1 MVGGPGQVVMIADA
15 GTGPRVLLRRL
26 REVMAE
32 DIEPQARLDRIVR
45 LVAANMVAEVCS
57 IYLRRGDTLLELCAT
72 EGLNPDSVHQTTL
85 QVGEGLVGVI
95 AETVEPLSLSDAQ
108 SHPKFAY
115 KPETGEDPY
124 NSFLGVPI
132 QRSGQLLGV
141 LVVQNQTRRHYMDE
155 EVEALQTIA
164 VVLAEMVVSGALIDL
179 DDFSAGSDLLQQ
191 SWRLDGAGI
200 ADGIA
205 MGHVVLHE
213 PRVDVVHAIAEDP
226 SVEHDRLTKSLSSL
240 RGWIDATLARPDL
253 SSTGEHRDVLEAYR
267 MFAHDRGWIR
277 RINEAIDT
285 GLTAEAAVQRV
296 QGDNHA
302 QMTKQADPFWRE
314 RLHDLEDLSHR
325 LLRHLAGKT
334 TTAASEDLPK
344 DAIICA
350 RTMGPA
356 ELLDYD
362 QQSLRGLV
370 LEEGSA
376 TSHVAIVARALDIPL
391 IGRVSGLL
399 DRVESNHAI
408 IADGESGEV
417 YIRPQNDVIDSY
429 AEKVRFRA
437 RRQAQ
442 YAAIRH
448 EPAVTQDGV
457 PISLNI
463 NAGLLVDLP
472 HLDQSGAAGIGL
484 FRTEL
489 QFMVSSTFPRLR
501 MQMDLYSKVMDASEG
516 RPVVF
521 RTLDLGSDK
530 VLPYFTHER
539 EENPAMGW
547 RAIRIALDRP
557 ALLRYQ
563 IRALLGAAEGRE
575 LQMMF
580 PMISEVSEFVA
591 ARKLVDREMDRRK
604 KLGLDLPTNVLI
616 GTMLEVPALV
626 WQIDALCKH
635 VDFVSVGSNDLLQF
649 LFASDRGHP
658 RLSDRYDT
666 LSPAVLSVLKSVHD
680 SCNRHNVPVS
690 LCGEMAGRPLDAMAL
705 IGLGFRK
712 ISMPPT
718 SVGPVKMMIR
728 SLNTAALEEYIR
740 SVDGKAR
747 QSLRAGFE
755 EFAKNHGVSV

>member
-1 MVGGPGQVVMIADA
+1 MITDA

-32 DIEPQARLDRIVR
+32 AIEPQARLDRIVR

-72 EGLNPDSVHQTTL
+72 EGLNPEAVHQTTL

-95 AETVEPLSLSDAQ
+95 AETVEPLKLSDAQ

-115 KPETGEDPY
+115 RPETGEDPF

-141 LVVQNQTRRHYMDE
+141 LVVQNQIRRHYTDE

-164 VVLAEMVVSGALIDL
+164 VVLAEMVVSGALVNPE
-179 DDFSAGSDLLQQ
+179 DFSGASELLQR
-191 SWRLDGAGI
+191 SWRLEGVGI

-213 PRVDVVHAIAEDP
+213 PRVEVLHAIAEDTATEQERL
-226 SVEHDRLTKSLSSL
+226 SQSIVEL

-277 RINEAIDT
+277 RIREAIDT

-296 QGDNHA
+296 QGDTHA
-302 QMTKQADPFWRE
+302 QMTKQSDPFWRE

-334 TTAASEDLPK
+334 TTAASEEIPK

-370 LEEGSA
+370 LEEGSS

-391 IGRVSGLL
+391 IGRVAGLL

-408 IADGESGEV
+408 ILDGNSGEV
-417 YIRPQNDVIDSY
+417 YLRPQQDVIDAY

-442 YAAIRH
+442 YAALRD
-448 EPAVTQDGV
+448 EPAVTKDGV
-457 PISLNI
+457 PIALNI

-472 HLDQSGAAGIGL
+472 HLAQSGAAGIGL

-489 QFMVSSTFPRLR
+489 QFMVSSTFPRLQ
-501 MQMDLYSKVMDASEG
+501 MQMDLYSKVLDAAEG

-591 ARKLVDREMDRRK
+591 ARRLVDRELDRRK
-604 KLGLDLPTNVLI
+604 NLGLTAPTKVSV
-616 GTMLEVPALV
+616 GTMLEVPALA
-626 WQIDALCKH
+626 WQLDALCEH
-635 VDFVSVGSNDLLQF
+635 VDFISVGSNDLMQF

-666 LSPAVLSVLKSVHD
+666 LSPAVVSVLRSVVD
-680 SCNRHNVPVS
+680 TCNRHNVPVS
-690 LCGEMAGRPLDAMAL
+690 LCGEMAGRPLEAMAL

-712 ISMPPT
+712 ISMPPA

-728 SLNTAALEEYIR
+728 SLNTAALEEHVKGLNGR
-740 SVDGKAR
+740 A
-747 QSLRAGFE
+747 QASLRDGFE
-755 EFAKNHGVSV
+755 EFAKKHGVSI

>member
-1 MVGGPGQVVMIADA
+1 MITDA

-32 DIEPQARLDRIVR
+32 DIQPQARLDRIAR

-57 IYLRRGDTLLELCAT
+57 IYLRRGDMVLELCAT
-72 EGLNPDSVHQTTL
+72 EGLNPEAVHQTTL
-85 QVGEGLVGVI
+85 QIGEGLVGVI
-95 AETVEPLSLSDAQ
+95 AETVEPLKLSDAQ

-115 KPETGEDPY
+115 RPETGEDPY

-132 QRSGQLLGV
+132 LRSGQMLGV
-141 LVVQNQTRRHYMDE
+141 LVVQNQIRRHYTDE

-164 VVLAEMVVSGALIDL
+164 VVLAEMVVSGALVDL
-179 DDFSAGSDLLQQ
+179 EDFAAASDLLTR
-191 SWRLDGAGI
+191 SWRLEGAGI
-200 ADGIA
+200 ADGVA

-226 SVEHDRLTKSLSSL
+226 AVEHEKLTQSIENL
-240 RGWIDATLARPDL
+240 RQWIDTTLARPDL

-277 RINEAIDT
+277 RIREAVDT

-296 QGDNHA
+296 QGDTRA
-302 QMTKQADPFWRE
+302 QMGRQSDPFWRE

-334 TTAASEDLPK
+334 STAASEDIPK
-344 DAIICA
+344 DAIVCA

-391 IGRVSGLL
+391 IGRVAGLL

-408 IADGESGEV
+408 ILDGNSGEV
-417 YIRPQNDVIDSY
+417 YVRPQSDVIDAY

-442 YAAIRH
+442 YAALRD

-472 HLDQSGAAGIGL
+472 HLGQSGAAGIGL

-501 MQMDLYSKVMDASEG
+501 MQMDLYSKVLDAAEG

-530 VLPYFTHER
+530 VLPYFTHDR

-580 PMISEVSEFVA
+580 PMISEVPEFVA
-591 ARKLVDREMDRRK
+591 ARRLVDRELSRRE
-604 KLGLDLPTNVLI
+604 KLGLKPPSKVSV
-616 GTMLEVPALV
+616 GTMLEVPALA
-626 WQIDALCKH
+626 WQLDALCQH
-635 VDFVSVGSNDLLQF
+635 VDFISVGSNDLLQF
-649 LFASDRGHP
+649 LFASDRTHP
-658 RLSDRYDT
+658 RLSDRYDS
-666 LSPAVLSVLKSVHD
+666 LSPAVVSVLKQVVEV
-680 SCNRHNVPVS
+680 CNRHNVPVS
-690 LCGEMAGRPLDAMAL
+690 LCGEMAGRPLEAMAL

-712 ISMPPT
+712 ISMPPA

-728 SLNTAALEEYIR
+728 SLNAAALESY
-740 SVDGKAR
+740 VQNLDGQAQ

-755 EFAKNHGVSV
+755 EFAKKHGVTV

>member
-1 MVGGPGQVVMIADA
+1 MITDV

-32 DIEPQARLDRIVR
+32 NIQPQARLDRIVR

-57 IYLRRGDTLLELCAT
+57 IYLRRGDTVLELCAT
-72 EGLNPDSVHQTTL
+72 EGLNPESVHQTTL
-85 QVGEGLVGVI
+85 QVGEGLVGVV
-95 AETVEPLSLSDAQ
+95 AESLEPLKLSDAR

-115 KPETGEDPY
+115 RPETGEDPY
-124 NSFLGVPI
+124 NSFLGVPML
-132 QRSGQLLGV
+132 RNAQLLGV
-141 LVVQNQTRRHYMDE
+141 LVVQNQTRRHYTDE

-164 VVLAEMVVSGALIDL
+164 VVLAEMVVSGALVDPE
-179 DDFSAGSDLLQQ
+179 DFSGGSDLLQR
-191 SWRLDGAGI
+191 SWRLEGVGI
-200 ADGIA
+200 AEGIA

-213 PRVDVVHAIAEDP
+213 PRVEVVHAIAEDT
-226 SVEHDRLTKSLSSL
+226 SAEQERLTNSIAEL
-240 RGWIDATLARPDL
+240 RRWIDTTLARPDL
-253 SSTGEHRDVLEAYR
+253 STTGEHRDVLEAYR

-277 RINEAIDT
+277 RIREAIDT
-285 GLTAEAAVQRV
+285 GLTAEAAVHRV
-296 QGDNHA
+296 QDETRT
-302 QMTKQADPFWRE
+302 QMTKQSDPFWRE
-314 RLHDLEDLSHR
+314 RLHDLDDLSNR

-334 TTAASEDLPK
+334 TSAASEDLPK

-350 RTMGPA
+350 RAMGPA

-362 QQSLRGLV
+362 QKALRGLV

-391 IGRVSGLL
+391 IGRVAGLL
-399 DRVESNHAI
+399 DRVESHHAI
-408 IADGESGEV
+408 ILDGLSGEV
-417 YIRPQNDVIDSY
+417 YIRPQSDVIDAY

-442 YAAIRH
+442 YARLRDK
-448 EPAVTQDGV
+448 PAVTKDGV
-457 PISLNI
+457 EISLNI
-463 NAGLLVDLP
+463 NSGLLVDLP
-472 HLDQSGAAGIGL
+472 HLAQSGAAGIGL

-501 MQMDLYSKVMDASEG
+501 MQMDLYSKVLDEADG

-530 VLPYFTHER
+530 VLPYFTHDR

-575 LQMMF
+575 LRMMF
-580 PMISEVSEFVA
+580 PMISEVSEFVS
-591 ARKLVDREMDRRK
+591 ARRLVDRELERRR
-604 KLGLDLPTNVLI
+604 KLGLKAPADIKV
-616 GTMLEVPALV
+616 GTMLEVPALA
-626 WQIDALCKH
+626 WQLDALCQH
-635 VDFVSVGSNDLLQF
+635 VDFISVGSNDLLQF
-649 LFASDRGHP
+649 LYASDRGHP

-666 LSPAVLSVLKSVHD
+666 LSAAVMSVLKTVLET
-680 SCNRHNVPVS
+680 CNRHDVPVS

-705 IGLGFRK
+705 IGLGFRT

-728 SLNTAALEEYIR
+728 SLNAAALQEYLK
-740 SVDGKAR
+740 SVDG
-747 QSLRAGFE
+747 QTQGSLRAGFE
-755 EFAKNHGVSV
+755 EFAKKHGVSV

>member
-1 MVGGPGQVVMIADA
+1 MITDA

-32 DIEPQARLDRIVR
+32 DIQPQARLDRIVR

-57 IYLRRGDTLLELCAT
+57 IYLRRGDTTLELCAT
-72 EGLNPDSVHQTTL
+72 EGLNPESVHQTSL
-85 QVGEGLVGVI
+85 QVGEGLVGII
-95 AETVEPLSLSDAQ
+95 AETVEPLSLADAQ

-115 KPETGEDPY
+115 RPETGEDPFK
-124 NSFLGVPI
+124 SFLGVPI
-132 QRSGQLLGV
+132 LRSGQTLGV
-141 LVVQNQTRRHYMDE
+141 LVVQNQTSRHYTDE

-164 VVLAEMVVSGALIDL
+164 VVLAEMVVSGALVDP
-179 DDFSAGSDLLQQ
+179 DDFAGASELLKR
-191 SWRLDGAGI
+191 SWRLDGVGI
-200 ADGIA
+200 AEGIA

-213 PRVDVVHAIAEDP
+213 PKVDVVLAIAEDT
-226 SVEHDRLTKSLSSL
+226 SAEQNRLSQSIVEL
-240 RGWIDATLARPDL
+240 RSWIDTTLARPDL

-277 RINEAIDT
+277 RIREAIDT

-296 QGDNHA
+296 QGDTRA
-302 QMTKQADPFWRE
+302 QFTKQADPFWRE

-325 LLRHLAGKT
+325 LLRHLAGKM
-334 TTAASEDLPK
+334 TTAASEDIPK

-362 QQSLRGLV
+362 QESLRGLV
-370 LEEGSA
+370 LEEGSS

-391 IGRVSGLL
+391 IGRASGLL

-408 IADGESGEV
+408 ILDGNSGEV
-417 YIRPQNDVIDSY
+417 YIRPQQDVIDSY

-442 YAAIRH
+442 YEALRD
-448 EPAVTQDGV
+448 EPAVTKDGV
-457 PISLNI
+457 EISMNI

-472 HLDQSGAAGIGL
+472 HLAQSGADGIGL

-501 MQMDLYSKVMDASEG
+501 MQMDLYSKVMDAAEG

-575 LQMMF
+575 LKMMF
-580 PMISEVSEFVA
+580 PMISEVSEFIA
-591 ARKLVDREMDRRK
+591 ARKLVDREMARRSN
-604 KLGLDLPTNVLI
+604 LGLNPPTKVMV
-616 GTMLEVPALV
+616 GTMLEVPALT
-626 WQIDALCKH
+626 WQLDALCKH
-635 VDFVSVGSNDLLQF
+635 VDFISVGSNDLMQF

-658 RLSDRYDT
+658 RLSNRYDT
-666 LSPAVLSVLKSVHD
+666 LSPSVISVLKSVVD
-680 SCNRHNVPVS
+680 TCNRHQVPVS

-712 ISMPPT
+712 ISMPPA

-728 SLNTAALEEYIR
+728 SLNTAALEAYVKTLNGT
-740 SVDGKAR
+740 SQA
-747 QSLRAGFE
+747 SLRDGFE
-755 EFAKNHGVSV
+755 KFAKKHGVSV